1 MRRRVPL
8 GVAASAGGAMVLA
21 HWIAYLIA
29 VPDSHSRAHV
39 LASSGH
45 EYWLYAAALGL
56 AAGVFGV
63 GAFLRSRLA
72 GGDDVRGVG
81 ARLMV
86 IQVLG
91 FLVLETTERIASG
104 HAWSEALTEPVVA
117 IGVIA
122 QIAVALIGAAL
133 LRGVARVVARIR
145 AARTVL
151 VDATP
156 TIPFFPSLSDCV
168 PAVALAAG
176 GLGLRGPPARVR

>member
-8 GVAASAGGAMVLA
+8 GVAALAGGAMVLA

-56 AAGVFGV
+56 AVGVFGV

-72 GGDDVRGVG
+72 GGDDIRGVG
-81 ARLMV
+81 ARLMA
-86 IQVLG
+86 IQIVG
-91 FLVLETTERIASG
+91 FLVLETIERVASG
-104 HAWSEALTEPVVA
+104 HAWSDVLNEPVVV

-122 QIAVALIGAAL
+122 QILVALIGTAL
-133 LRGVARVVARIR
+133 LRGLVRVVARIR
-145 AARTVL
+145 SARAAQTDRASSITFL
-151 VDATP
+151 
-156 TIPFFPSLSDCV
+156 LSRSDGV
-168 PAVALAAG
+168 PAVALTAG
-176 GLGLRGPPARVR
+176 GLGLRGPPAPVR